1 MRPPRRWRL
10 ALLGGLLIG
19 WLLTGLLANLPAAR
33 ALPPPPP
40 PAPGPAREIRGV
52 WLTSNDMGTLRDRA
66 RLGEAVNQLGRLHF
80 NSLYPVVWN
89 GGYAYYPSAVTER
102 RNIQSFTFRGLQGQ
116 DILADLIPQA
126 HRQGLRVI
134 PWFEFGFMA
143 PPTSELARLHPGWLS
158 RKRDGGTTSISAAGE
173 VVWLNPLLP
182 EVQAFITELVLEIVT
197 TYDADGIQFDDHMS
211 LPSEFGYDSYTVAQY
226 RKDTKKDPPAD
237 AADPAWVKWRADR
250 ITTFMEQLRST
261 IRSRR
266 PQAIVSVSP
275 NYYNFAYKRQLQ
287 DWLTWVRRGIVDEI
301 VMQVYRPDLE
311 SFNAQLGRPEVEE
324 TRRKIPTAM
333 GIMTG
338 QRNRPVAMELIRSH
352 VLAARE
358 RGLGAVFF
366 YFETLWERAEE
377 SSPERQ
383 AAFAELFPTAMPMGP
398 GS

>member
-1 MRPPRRWRL
+1 MRRL
-10 ALLGGLLIG
+10 RLGWPALVLIGGLVAALL
-19 WLLTGLLANLPAAR
+19 ASVPPAR
-33 ALPPPPP
+33 ALPQAPPPQP
-40 PAPGPAREIRGV
+40 PLAREIRGV

-89 GGYAYYPSAVTER
+89 GGYAYYPSAVTAR
-102 RNIQSFTFRGLQGQ
+102 RNIQSFTFRGLEGQ

-126 HRQGLRVI
+126 HRRGLRVI

-143 PPTSELARLHPGWLS
+143 PPSSELARLHPGWLS

-182 EVQAFITELVLEIVT
+182 EVQAFITELVLEVLT

-211 LPSEFGYDSYTVAQY
+211 LPSDFGYDAYTQAQF
-226 RKDTKKDPPAD
+226 RKDTKKDPPAN

-250 ITTFMEQLRST
+250 ITAFMEQLRST
-261 IRSRR
+261 IRSHR

-275 NYYNFAYKRQLQ
+275 NYHDFAYKRQLQ

-311 SFNAQLGRPEVEE
+311 SFTAQLMRPEVQE
-324 TRRKIPTAM
+324 TRRKLPTAV
-333 GIMTG
+333 GIMAG
-338 QRNRPVAMELIRSH
+338 QRNRPVAMDLIRSH
-352 VLAARE
+352 ARAARE
-358 RGLGAVFF
+358 RGLGMVFF
-366 YFETLWERAEE
+366 YYETLWERAEE
-377 SSPERQ
+377 PATDRQ
-383 AAFAELFPTAMPMGP
+383 AGWAELFSTAMPMGP

>member
-1 MRPPRRWRL
+1 MTRHPLRRREAL
-10 ALLGGLLIG
+10 GLIGALLAAAG
-19 WLLTGLLANLPAAR
+19 APAR

-40 PAPGPAREIRGV
+40 PPPPSPQPARGREIRGV

-66 RLGEAVNQLGRLHF
+66 RLGEALGQLERLHF

-102 RNIQSFTFRGLQGQ
+102 RKIQSFTFRGLQGQ
-116 DILADLIPQA
+116 DLLADLIQQG
-126 HRQGLRVI
+126 HGRGLRVI

-182 EVQAFITELVLEIVT
+182 EVQAFITELVLEIIT
-197 TYDADGIQFDDHMS
+197 NYDADGIQFDDHMS
-211 LPSEFGYDSYTVAQY
+211 LPSAFGYDAWTVAQY

-237 AADPAWVKWRADR
+237 SADPAWVKWRADR
-250 ITTFMEQLRST
+250 ITAFMEQLRAA

-266 PQAIVSVSP
+266 PGAIVSVSP
-275 NYYNFAYKRQLQ
+275 NYHDFAYKLQLQ
-287 DWLTWVRRGIVDEI
+287 DWLTWVRKGIVDEI

-311 SFNAQLGRPEVEE
+311 SFNAQLERPEVQE
-324 TRRKIPTAM
+324 TRRRIPTAV

-338 QRNRPVAMELIRSH
+338 QRNRPVAMELVGSH

-358 RGLGAVFF
+358 RGLGMVFF
-366 YFETLWERAEE
+366 YFETLWERAGE
-377 SSPERQ
+377 PAAERQ
-383 AAFAELFPTAMPMGP
+383 AAFAALFPTAMPMGR

>member
-1 MRPPRRWRL
+1 MRSLRGGAGGLRRLLRWRRPSL

-19 WLLTGLLANLPAAR
+19 WLLSALLANLPAAR

-40 PAPGPAREIRGV
+40 LAPAPPQAREIRGV

-66 RLGEAVNQLGRLHF
+66 RLGEAVNQLARLHF

-173 VVWLNPLLP
+173 VVWLNPFLP
-182 EVQAFITELVLEIVT
+182 EVQAFITELVLEVVT
-197 TYDADGIQFDDHMS
+197 SYDADGIQFDDHMS

-237 AADPAWVKWRADR
+237 RCRSGLGEVAGRPDHRVHGAAAADDPQSPAPGHRVGV
-250 ITTFMEQLRST
+250 TQLLQLRL
-261 IRSRR
+261 
-266 PQAIVSVSP
+266 QA
-275 NYYNFAYKRQLQ
+275 AAA
-287 DWLTWVRRGIVDEI
+287 G
-301 VMQVYRPDLE
+301 
-311 SFNAQLGRPEVEE
+311 
-324 TRRKIPTAM
+324 
-333 GIMTG
+333 
-338 QRNRPVAMELIRSH
+338 
-352 VLAARE
+352 LA
-358 RGLGAVFF
+358 GLGAP
-366 YFETLWERAEE
+366 RD
-377 SSPERQ
+377 RR
-383 AAFAELFPTAMPMGP
+383 
-398 GS
+398 